1 MQSVRKMMAENELKR
16 QKMLVGSNAVLLK
29 EKLQIGL
36 QKDIE
41 F

>member
-1 MQSVRKMMAENELKR
+1 MMAENELKR
-16 QKMLVGSNAVLLK
+16 QKMLVGSNAVPLK

>member
-16 QKMLVGSNAVLLK
+16 QKMLVGSNAVLLQ

>member
-1 MQSVRKMMAENELKR
+1 MAENELKR

>member
-29 EKLQIGL
+29 EKLQIGS